1 MSIVGTPEWEALCAE
16 YIASM
21 EGKSPEQT
29 AHANC
34 DHAYGYCSQTT
45 TNTFEGSKS

>member
-1 MSIVGTPEWEALCAE
+1 MSIVGTPEWEALCVA

-21 EGKSPEQT
+21 EGKSPEQI

-34 DHAYGYCSQTT
+34 DHGYGYCSETA
-45 TNTFEGSKS
+45 NNAFEGSLS